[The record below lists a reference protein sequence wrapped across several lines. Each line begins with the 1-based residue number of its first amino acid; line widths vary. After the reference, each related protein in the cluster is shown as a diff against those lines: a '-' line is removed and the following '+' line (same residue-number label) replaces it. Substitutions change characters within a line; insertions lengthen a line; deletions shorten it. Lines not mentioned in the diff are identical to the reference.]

1 MPGGAAALS
10 RAGLHKENELE
21 RVEKEQEAA
30 WNITEAGNS
39 TEKGRAYSN

>member
-1 MPGGAAALS
+1 MSCFITATL
-10 RAGLHKENELE
+10 ENELE